1 MKWCVG
7 QVVRF
12 KKKHTGYF
20 SYLGQTP
27 LTIKKVYSSFDCGGD
42 GMRVVVNE
50 IDEVH
55 LINPCWLKV
64 VDLKRLGRD

>member
-12 KKKHTGYF
+12 KKNHKGYF
-20 SYLGQTP
+20 AYLGQTP
-27 LTIKKVYSSFDCGGD
+27 LTISKVYSSSESGGD
-42 GMRVVVNE
+42 GLRVRVKE
-50 IDEVH
+50 IDEIH
-55 LINPCWLKV
+55 LINPCWLEV

>member
-12 KKKHTGYF
+12 KKNHTGYF
-20 SYLGQTP
+20 AYLGQTP
-27 LTIKKVYSSFDCGGD
+27 LTIKKVYSSFECGGD
-42 GMRVVVNE
+42 GMRLVVNE

-55 LINPCWLKV
+55 LINPCWLEV